1 MELIIRAKRV
11 SNCYIPPPKICACVR
26 LILVLVWGT
35 YYVPDTYVPHFMIPG
50 TYYVPNTYD
59 TRYVLCTRYVCT
71 TLAVVLL
78 IVQLYCY
85 LFFVSGWWYAWYL
98 RSAQETAVSL
108 FVYSLVG
115 GGITQTFRL
124 WTHTSDDSYIYQLA
138 LVVATATVS
147 FIFRM
152 RGDGSRPI
160 LVRIFEVLF
169 CEVPDTARINSS
181 FSDPGTHNL
190 KKTSTW

>member
-1 MELIIRAKRV
+1 MYHHTPCLDVVFHFSFVNLICHPFSFGTWLTICFFLAIIRAKRV
-11 SNCYIPPPKICACVR
+11 SNCYIQKKKTVCSTNLGFSGEKTCACVR

-50 TYYVPNTYD
+50 RYYVPDTYH

-78 IVQLYCY
+78 IVQLSIC
-85 LFFVSGWWYAWYL
+85 LFVSGWWYARYL

-115 GGITQTFRL
+115 GGCL
-124 WTHTSDDSYIYQLA
+124 LYTSPSPRD
-138 LVVATATVS
+138 
-147 FIFRM
+147 
-152 RGDGSRPI
+152 
-160 LVRIFEVLF
+160 
-169 CEVPDTARINSS
+169 
-181 FSDPGTHNL
+181 
-190 KKTSTW
+190 